1 MAKKTGRCV
10 NIDCDNYKQEVEVA
24 AGEEFICPVCG
35 KPLEE
40 ANGGSKG
47 SKKGGNGGGNK
58 KIAIIAAAAVVVL
71 GGGAGLYFCLS
82 GDGDKTEQPPVETPV
97 DSLETTGDTL
107 VTDSPVVE
115 GPETKKPNTVTE
127 PEKTNEPQPVKPIT
141 PAPKSGH
148 GTVNLGYGT
157 YTGDLKN
164 GQPHGH
170 GTITYTQ
177 SHKIVNSKDF
187 VANPGDTFEGDFR
200 DGRISS
206 IGYWTHD
213 GNQTAVKP

>member
-1 MAKKTGRCV
+1 MAKKVGKCI
-10 NIDCDNYKQEVEVA
+10 NIDCDNYKKVVEVA
-24 AGEEFICPVCG
+24 AGEEFECPLCHQ
-35 KPLEE
+35 PLEE
-40 ANGGSKG
+40 VS
-47 SKKGGNGGGNK
+47 GGGKPGGGGDDDGK
-58 KIAIIAAAAVVVL
+58 KKLIAIIAAAVVL
-71 GGGAGLYFCLS
+71 VGGGTGLYFGLS
-82 GDGDKTEQPPVETPV
+82 GDDKETAPASKIETP
-97 DSLETTGDTL
+97 
-107 VTDSPVVE
+107 TDSIAKDTTAVD
-115 GPETKKPNTVTE
+115 TVAT
-127 PEKTNEPQPVKPIT
+127 PVKEEPAVKEEPKVEEKKAEEKKT
-141 PAPKSGH
+141 TKPAPTQKNGY
-148 GTVNLGYGT
+148 GTVNLGYGR

-200 DGRISS
+200 EGRISS